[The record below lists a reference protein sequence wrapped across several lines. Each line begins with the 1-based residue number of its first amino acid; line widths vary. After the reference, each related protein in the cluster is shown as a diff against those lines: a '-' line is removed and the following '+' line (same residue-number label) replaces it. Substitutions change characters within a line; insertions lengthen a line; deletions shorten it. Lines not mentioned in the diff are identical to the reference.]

1 MGQRPGLPQRGRLV
15 PRTALQGAQDQ
26 LPVPAEVLEFIA
38 ARIERN
44 IRELEGALIRPQTRC
59 GR

>member
-1 MGQRPGLPQRGRLV
+1 M